1 MKKLIYILSLI
12 FSLIIIPKSP
22 VLADD
27 TLKLGTFTLAPTA
40 PGTYNVTPDA
50 ECRLESAE
58 QKIDRMGGPDFEAKH
73 RGIMESEIKE
83 YLRNCTD
90 PVEGCTKDEDTL
102 NANTQKVM
110 DVIHEVSKK
119 IFGRD
124 EWIYAKTLARYAM
137 RQGFGLSPEGLQK
150 MVESLNP
157 NCPVDLGHYVSTPIY
172 FYPEV
177 GMDIKLSVAGS
188 SPYAI
193 RLNKSGIFD
202 YQNLSYSSIQYGI
215 NSSESV
221 LPKPG
226 RLIEKKQLN
235 NELSRITEELNF
247 SQKEMDDF
255 KAYWL
260 SALPDANYYSV
271 SLLDQKEA
279 KAVAPWTVKP
289 LPTTE
294 IRYIL
299 YFKPL
304 MEKPDNLLNE
314 SRFTPS
320 ERKGFTVVD
329 IGGIIDW

>member
-12 FSLIIIPKSP
+12 FCLIIVPKGP

-50 ECRLESAE
+50 ECRLELAE
-58 QKIDRMGGPDFEAKH
+58 QKIDQMGGPDFEAKH
-73 RGIMESEIKE
+73 KGIMESEIKE

-90 PVEGCTKDEDTL
+90 PAEGCTKDEAAL

-172 FYPEV
+172 FYP
-177 GMDIKLSVAGS
+177 GDNMDVKLSIAGS
-188 SPYAI
+188 PPYPI
-193 RLNKSGIFD
+193 RLNKNGMFE
-202 YQNLSYSSIQYGI
+202 YRNLPYSSVQYGI
-215 NSSESV
+215 NSSGSF

-226 RLIEKKQLN
+226 RLVERNQLN
-235 NELSRITEELNF
+235 NELSRIAEELNF
-247 SQKEMDDF
+247 SQKEKDDF
-255 KAYWL
+255 MAYWL
-260 SALPDANYYSV
+260 LALPEANYYSV
-271 SLLDQKEA
+271 SLLNNEEA
-279 KAVAPWTVKP
+279 KKIAPWSIIPEPV
-289 LPTTE
+289 TE
-294 IRYIL
+294 IRYIFN
-299 YFKPL
+299 FKPSL
-304 MEKPDNLLNE
+304 EKPQNVL
-314 SRFTPS
+314 SSMPFTS
-320 ERKGFTVVD
+320 IERKGFTVVD